1 MKSRTMIL
9 AILLTLVLAVFLSAC
24 GTSVAD
30 AKQQFCDSLNNL
42 NTAVE
47 KLQSVDANTSV
58 DEVKQAKEEVAKA
71 WDELAK
77 SSKLLKNVQLKES
90 EGAYKEITKAV
101 DKAISGDSTLGDS
114 AKTIAAGAQKLDAT
128 LKVINTTVCGIK

>member
-9 AILLTLVLAVFLSAC
+9 AILLTLALAVFLSAC

-42 NTAVE
+42 NAAVD

-58 DEVKQAKEEVAKA
+58 DEAKEAKEKVAKA
-71 WDELAK
+71 WDKLAK

-90 EGAYKEITKAV
+90 EDAYKEITKAV
-101 DKAISGDSTLGDS
+101 DKAISGDSTLGES
-114 AKTIAAGAQKLDAT
+114 AKTIAAGAQKLGAT

>member
-1 MKSRTMIL
+1 MIL

-24 GTSVAD
+24 GQSVAD
-30 AKQQFCDSLNNL
+30 AKQQFCDSHNNL

-58 DEVKQAKEEVAKA
+58 DEAKQAKEEVAKA

-114 AKTIAAGAQKLDAT
+114 AKTIATGAQKLDAT

>member
-58 DEVKQAKEEVAKA
+58 DEAKQAKEEVAKA

>member
-1 MKSRTMIL
+1 MIL